1 MTPVPVRLISIAVT
15 VPPAGSAPQASF
27 PPQDI
32 ASFLAFCAGE
42 WLALRSCFELESGE
56 SPTSP
61 ASLAVPANST
71 ANSMEPASDE
81 AGEAEG
87 EGDAWHSSERAELL
101 VAYLEPAASGEAG
114 GLRLRPPGG
123 AAARELHFSHD
134 GAFRSQAAPEPG
146 GSEGRVAPAAAA
158 AQPEGG
164 HWQLWPDGSL
174 ELTVR
179 GASVIV
185 RERIWFTKPNLRL
198 RSTVENRADG
208 TPGRASFSSEI
219 RRVSRPAAS
228 AEPAP

>member
-1 MTPVPVRLISIAVT
+1 MPSQSVRPTSITVT
-15 VPPAGSAPQASF
+15 APPAGSIPQAPF

-32 ASFLAFCAGE
+32 ASFLTFCAGE
-42 WLALRSCFELESGE
+42 WLALRSCFELESGQ
-56 SPTSP
+56 SPPMP
-61 ASLAVPANST
+61 ASLA
-71 ANSMEPASDE
+71 EPAKSMALARDD
-81 AGEAEG
+81 AGEATAD
-87 EGDAWHSSERAELL
+87 GDAWHSSERAELL

-123 AAARELHFSHD
+123 GAVRELHFSRD
-134 GAFRSQAAPEPG
+134 GTFRSQAAPEPG
-146 GSEGRVAPAAAA
+146 GGD
-158 AQPEGG
+158 
-164 HWQLWPDGSL
+164 WQLWPDGSL

-228 AEPAP
+228 AEPAR

>member
-1 MTPVPVRLISIAVT
+1 M
-15 VPPAGSAPQASF
+15 
-27 PPQDI
+27 
-32 ASFLAFCAGE
+32 
-42 WLALRSCFELESGE
+42 
-56 SPTSP
+56 P
-61 ASLAVPANST
+61 ASLAEPS
-71 ANSMEPASDE
+71 NSMEVARDD
-81 AGEAEG
+81 AGEATAD
-87 EGDAWHSSERAELL
+87 GDAWHSSERAELL

-123 AAARELHFSHD
+123 GAVRELHFSHD
-134 GAFRSQAAPEPG
+134 GTFRSQAAPEPG
-146 GSEGRVAPAAAA
+146 GGD
-158 AQPEGG
+158 
-164 HWQLWPDGSL
+164 WQLWPDGSL

-228 AEPAP
+228 AEPAR